1 MNCLILC
8 SYAYRLYAIG
18 ESSPL
23 LTRGNKLLGDWNWIR
38 GSCCRA
44 RATRIVLFGVYSAEV
59 GNIYQKG
66 EAVTEEHLS
75 EICKTAMEKMV
86 SGRVPGSVRIDLK
99 IITSVQ
105 GWRRMSTSRLLL

>member
-1 MNCLILC
+1 MNCLILFR
-8 SYAYRLYAIG
+8 YAYRLYAIG

-59 GNIYQKG
+59 GNNYQKG
-66 EAVTEEHLS
+66 ETVTEEHLS
-75 EICKTAMEKMV
+75 EICQTAMEKKV
-86 SGRVPGSVRIDLK
+86 SGRVPGCVRIDLK
-99 IITSVQ
+99 SIISAQ
-105 GWRRMSTSRLLL
+105 GWRKITTSRLLL